1 MNPTLPLHRRA
12 RTWYG
17 TRTPPTEPLRH
28 AAAPEAPV
36 RVHLPQVRIVELP
49 RQIRQAPFD
58 RRLTALL

>member
-17 TRTPPTEPLRH
+17 TRTPPTEPLRR
-28 AAAPEAPV
+28 AEPEAPV
-36 RVHLPQVRIVELP
+36 RVHVPGLRIVELP